1 MIERLRCGFLD
12 HSITHFVHVAI
23 LQLGAIKK
31 IDELR
36 PVRGHAARIGQQ
48 FLKCDFG
55 ELGIHRVLQLGKN
68 SGERRIPSQF
78 PFLAE
83 FAGQQRR
90 NALVSEPMWKRSSI
104 PTGISCS

>member
-1 MIERLRCGFLD
+1 MIERLRCGFLH

-23 LQLGAIKK
+23 LQLGAIEK

-55 ELGIHRVLQLGKN
+55 ELGIHHVLL
-68 SGERRIPSQF
+68 RRDQIQF
-78 PFLAE
+78 LKP
-83 FAGQQRR
+83 
-90 NALVSEPMWKRSSI
+90 VSPD
-104 PTGISCS
+104 PTGTRLRVGFE